1 MAETVKTDK
10 NIFSPELVNDLL
22 SKVAGHSSLAKLSK
36 REPLPFSGKTLVTFS
51 MDDEVNL
58 VAESGKKGAGSVKL
72 EPVTMVPIKVE
83 YGFRTSD
90 EFLYASE
97 EKKIEVLKAFNDGF
111 AKKLAR
117 GIDIMAIHGVNPRD
131 KQVSALIGEKCLIK
145 TTNSVNTTVG
155 QEDTDIEN
163 AIALFDTME
172 SVDVNGIAMSK
183 AYRTSLA
190 KLAEKNGNRKF
201 PELGWGNEA
210 SSLRGVAIDVNSTVS
225 YATDNKLLAIVGDF
239 QNYFKYGIAKEV
251 LMDVIEYG
259 DPDNTG
265 RDLKGY
271 NEVFIRSEAYI
282 GWAIL
287 DKNAFAKIVTAE

>member
-1 MAETVKTDK
+1 MADTVKTDK
-10 NIFSPELVNDLL
+10 KIFSPELVNDLL

-36 REPLPFSGKTLVTFS
+36 REPLPFNGKTLVTFS

-58 VAESGKKGAGSVKL
+58 VAESGKKGAGAVKL

-145 TTNSVNTTVG
+145 TTNSVTTTAG

-163 AIALFDTME
+163 AIALFDAME

-183 AYRTSLA
+183 AYRTALA

-225 YATDNKLLAIVGDF
+225 FAPDNKLLAIVGDF

-287 DKNAFAKIVTAE
+287 DKNAFAKIVSAE